1 LRPPNGFQKNVRKR
15 VTVNGK
21 HYRDH
26 AAPLHFCGYAASA
39 LVVAAVL
46 LVRRDT

>member
-1 LRPPNGFQKNVRKR
+1 MAFQKNVRKR
-15 VTVNGK
+15 VPVNGK

-26 AAPLHFCGYAASA
+26 AAPLCTSAVYAASA
-39 LVVAAVL
+39 LVAAVVL